1 MVKSTIK
8 RYRFSSR
15 EDEIRAILKDADE
28 APGLYCTVFGRPVER
43 RPKWLQNVPL
53 EAVPLDVRRKKAKKP
68 LYLMRYK

>member
-15 EDEIRAILKDADE
+15 EDERQAILKDVDE
-28 APGLYCTVFGRPVER
+28 ASGLYCTVFGGPVAR